1 MAGRITTSRQRTAPH
16 RTAPHRTGTTLRPA
30 QRPRA
35 ESTKAAE
42 TRLIPH
48 KTLRCTAHHEQQQP
62 PARSRVADTGAL
74 TRSVATL
81 REVND

>member
-1 MAGRITTSRQRTAPH
+1 MAGRITTSRQ

-42 TRLIPH
+42 TQLIPH
-48 KTLRCTAHHEQQQP
+48 KTLRCTAPHEQQQP

-74 TRSVATL
+74 TQSVATL
-81 REVND
+81 REVNG